1 MAAIIGIV
9 VSVVAAGLMKL
20 EEKKTSSEKT
30 VYDYRDN
37 PEVLNDFI
45 R

>member
-9 VSVVAAGLMKL
+9 AGIVTAGLMKL
-20 EEKKTSSEKT
+20 EEKKIGSEKT
-30 VYDYRDN
+30 VYDYRDD